1 MILTTAMIFHNDMK
15 NDVCMITFFPLV
27 LTNIICDE
35 LKQVKNKEELELKGK
50 KAPDR
55 NILQFF

>member
-1 MILTTAMIFHNDMK
+1 MIFHNDMK
-15 NDVCMITFFPLV
+15 NDACMITFFPLV

-35 LKQVKNKEELELKGK
+35 LKQVKNKEELELTGK